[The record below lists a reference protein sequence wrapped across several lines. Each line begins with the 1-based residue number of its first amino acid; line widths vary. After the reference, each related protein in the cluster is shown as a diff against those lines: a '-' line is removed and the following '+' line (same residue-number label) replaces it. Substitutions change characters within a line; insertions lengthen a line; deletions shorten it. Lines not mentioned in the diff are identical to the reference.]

1 MREPQ
6 ETTQGDKLRASLVAQ
21 TVKDPPAM
29 QETQARSLTREDPLG
44 YPSKEQLP
52 TPVFLLGESY
62 GQRSLVGYSPWGCK
76 EPDMAKV
83 TACTESP
90 ELEHFYDLPMFRVL
104 DGEYCENYK

>member
-1 MREPQ
+1 MRRRFHPQ
-6 ETTQGDKLRASLVAQ
+6 VMKIPWRRKWQ
-21 TVKDPPAM
+21 
-29 QETQARSLTREDPLG
+29 
-44 YPSKEQLP
+44 P
-52 TPVFLLGESY
+52 TPVFLSGKSY

-90 ELEHFYDLPMFRVL
+90 ELENFYDLPMFRVL